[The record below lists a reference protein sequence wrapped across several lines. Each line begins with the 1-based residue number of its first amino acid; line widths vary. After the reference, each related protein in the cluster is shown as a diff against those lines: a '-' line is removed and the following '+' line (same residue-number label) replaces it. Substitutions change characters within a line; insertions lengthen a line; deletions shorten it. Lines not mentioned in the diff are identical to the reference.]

1 VTEPN
6 HTSTAQSGND
16 RPAPQTTSTATL
28 DALTAVLAQAC
39 PDPVPPTWL
48 AAAAA
53 AIADWHQQNPS
64 PAQVIADLAEQLTT
78 LRRDVR
84 ERVMRA
90 VRDGEITA
98 AAAEEA
104 LDAWGLDSSGVD
116 DAAPHWTR

>member
-6 HTSTAQSGND
+6 HTPTSQSAHD
-16 RPAPQTTSTATL
+16 RPAPQPTSTATL
-28 DALTAVLAQAC
+28 DAVTAVLAQAC

-48 AAAAA
+48 TAAAA

-64 PAQVIADLAEQLTT
+64 PAQVIADLSEQLTT

-90 VRDGEITA
+90 VRDGEVTA
-98 AAAEEA
+98 ASADEA
-104 LDAWGLDSSGVD
+104 LRAWGLHSTGLD
-116 DAAPHWTR
+116 DTAPH